1 MPYQFTNDWFDSTT
15 RPVWEQ
21 LFASFQA
28 GKVLEIGS
36 YEGASA
42 CFLIET
48 LGARGPLD
56 LHCVDSWAGGEE
68 HHSNDTDMAAVERRF
83 DHNTAQATRKAAH
96 SVSLTKHKGRSV
108 DCMSRLLADGVRDFQ
123 FIYVDG
129 SHQAPDVL
137 TDAVLAFELTA
148 PGGVIAFDDYLWK
161 PPETHVVDS
170 PTRRPKLAVDAF
182 TNIFDEKIRI
192 LSLPLYQRYVQK
204 IAP

>member
-21 LFASFQA
+21 LFTSFQA

-36 YEGASA
+36 FEGASA

-48 LGARGPLD
+48 LGARGPVE
-56 LHCVDSWAGGEE
+56 LHCIDSWEGGEE
-68 HHSNDTDMAAVERRF
+68 HLSTETDMAAVERRF
-83 DHNTAQATRKAAH
+83 DHNTGQAVQKAGNQ
-96 SVSLTKHKGRSV
+96 VTLVKHKGRSV
-108 DCMSRLLADGVRDFQ
+108 ERMGRLLASGVRDFQ
-123 FIYVDG
+123 FVYVDG

-161 PPETHVVDS
+161 PPENVVVDS

-192 LSLPLYQRYVQK
+192 LSLPLYQLYVQK
-204 IAP
+204 TAP